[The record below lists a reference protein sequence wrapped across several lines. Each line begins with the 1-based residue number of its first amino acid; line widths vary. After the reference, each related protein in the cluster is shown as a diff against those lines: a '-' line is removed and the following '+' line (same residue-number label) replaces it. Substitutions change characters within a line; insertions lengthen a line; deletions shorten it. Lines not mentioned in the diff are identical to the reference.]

1 MRKDINETR
10 KKVPKITQEQYE
22 EYIMSLKEE
31 DPNPIF
37 SPHTSGTEKGSCGKK
52 RKN

>member
-1 MRKDINETR
+1 MRKGKENK

-31 DPNPIF
+31 RPSAAFLTDVRKDKDGVCANIN
-37 SPHTSGTEKGSCGKK
+37 KK
-52 RKN
+52 